1 MLSFSRVAVYTLFFS
16 VLSLNF
22 INAQCLNNALE
33 NPSFES
39 NLDSWDTNGPI
50 IVTNDAFAGN
60 HAVEIPGDG
69 NRIYQTKPVQE
80 GQVVRLRGQAKKTG
94 ANGDANIGIKFL
106 DGSYGLIEVNYATL
120 DDISNY
126 ESFGT
131 IESIAPPQSAFVEV
145 TAFTNAASSAIIVD
159 DFCLEIE
166 GSGSGP
172 KPDLI
177 ITNLRGDFF
186 INAGDPFDL
195 TFDLGNIGQQIANGD
210 LQVGVYI
217 SGDDQFDASDQEMIV
232 ENYSNT
238 PIGGT
243 FDLTAV
249 FTTPNTLAP
258 GNHYLFVIADIQN
271 QILESNEDNNQT
283 FRILEVGGLNPDPCA
298 IDISVIDG
306 SIQCDDNNTDDNPD
320 DDLWS
325 FQLLIENSLNPD
337 ADGWK
342 TEIAGQTYQGEY
354 DVVQTISN
362 LSIAQGPVSFLV
374 IDLNDN
380 SCEKEF
386 LNLTPPFPCSNV
398 MPPTPCAIE
407 ISIVDGSIQCDDNNT
422 DDNPNDDLWSFE
434 FSVENTLNPNA
445 DGWSTEIGGENIEGD
460 YGEVKSISGLNIA
473 NGAIS
478 FLVKDNQDNS
488 CEKEFLNL
496 TPPST
501 CSNVTPPPSCD
512 IQIVVDLN
520 SIQCDDNGTNSD
532 PSDDT
537 WSFSFEVNN
546 SNFLFNAWEATINGQ
561 TIEGNYGDTK
571 TATGLSIANGAIDFS
586 VTDIDDPS
594 CVETVFGIQPP
605 VACSNVTPPSN
616 DDPDLTIIDLD
627 VNQMIN
633 IGSSVNTQV
642 SVSNIGLGLAAGS
655 FTMEYFISNDQ
666 FLSLDDTNLKVH
678 TFGNFGP
685 NSNVNVGISF
695 SIPNSILEGDYFLI
709 TFVDAQDDIDESNES
724 NNVFVNSIRIED
736 VVTPP
741 SGICEPY
748 SLFPWQDYIG
758 KVKINEE
765 GFSSGK
771 SEYSDFRNI
780 IFDVP
785 LLEPNAIELTA
796 FFSWQNYDEYFSV
809 YIDFDQ
815 DGVYQM
821 DELYHQGMIEAKAN
835 GTEKNKLFSGPFNI
849 NPPNALTGLTTM
861 RVMMSRDGFAEPC
874 DVLDFGE
881 VEDYSVNV
889 VEELT
894 YNPYMT
900 REDFND
906 EQLFV
911 YPNPTFDYV
920 NVNLFEA
927 FGQEGILMLVD
938 RLGKIVKKENLKQL
952 SEDTFKMTVK
962 ELSEGLYTMY
972 LVQDGKRS
980 KHAKVV
986 VMDSE

>member
-1 MLSFSRVAVYTLFFS
+1 MSCHL
-16 VLSLNF
+16 
-22 INAQCLNNALE
+22 
-33 NPSFES
+33 
-39 NLDSWDTNGPI
+39 
-50 IVTNDAFAGN
+50 
-60 HAVEIPGDG
+60 HH
-69 NRIYQTKPVQE
+69 VQ
-80 GQVVRLRGQAKKTG
+80 
-94 ANGDANIGIKFL
+94 F
-106 DGSYGLIEVNYATL
+106 
-120 DDISNY
+120 
-126 ESFGT
+126 
-131 IESIAPPQSAFVEV
+131 
-145 TAFTNAASSAIIVD
+145 
-159 DFCLEIE
+159 
-166 GSGSGP
+166 
-172 KPDLI
+172 
-177 ITNLRGDFF
+177 
-186 INAGDPFDL
+186 
-195 TFDLGNIGQQIANGD
+195 
-210 LQVGVYI
+210 
-217 SGDDQFDASDQEMIV
+217 
-232 ENYSNT
+232 
-238 PIGGT
+238 
-243 FDLTAV
+243 
-249 FTTPNTLAP
+249 
-258 GNHYLFVIADIQN
+258 
-271 QILESNEDNNQT
+271 
-283 FRILEVGGLNPDPCA
+283 
-298 IDISVIDG
+298 
-306 SIQCDDNNTDDNPD
+306 
-320 DDLWS
+320 
-325 FQLLIENSLNPD
+325 
-337 ADGWK
+337 
-342 TEIAGQTYQGEY
+342 
-354 DVVQTISN
+354 
-362 LSIAQGPVSFLV
+362 
-374 IDLNDN
+374 
-380 SCEKEF
+380 
-386 LNLTPPFPCSNV
+386 
-398 MPPTPCAIE
+398 
-407 ISIVDGSIQCDDNNT
+407 SIVDGSIQCDDNNT